1 MGHGFCMTLPSTGK
15 KFHGFSLME
24 VMIVVV
30 IIGILAAL
38 AYPNL
43 EKYLKRAR
51 QTEAKT
57 NLSAIYTAQKIY
69 LTLHQSILKISMN
82 LTLAWLRGSTHTLYR
97 KHRQA
102 PSKLKP
108 KEILMMMM
116 YWIPGPST
124 RIRIYA
130 IPSTTSLQ
138 RKVFKIFEPSSFCL
152 LYTSPSPRD
161 KRQSRMP
168 SSA

>member
-1 MGHGFCMTLPSTGK
+1 MGHGFCMTLQSIRK
-15 KFHGFSLME
+15 RFHGFSLME

-69 LTLHQSILKISMN
+69 FSLHQSYADDINELDLS
-82 LTLAWLRGSTHTLYR
+82 LAQGD
-97 KHRQA
+97 
-102 PSKLKP
+102 
-108 KEILMMMM
+108 
-116 YWIPGPST
+116 
-124 RIRIYA
+124 
-130 IPSTTSLQ
+130 
-138 RKVFKIFEPSSFCL
+138 
-152 LYTSPSPRD
+152 LYTFTKEESTSTFKAQAEGNIDDDAALDTWTIDQD
-161 KRQSRMP
+161 KNLFNTIDDVT
-168 SSA
+168 AE

>member
-1 MGHGFCMTLPSTGK
+1 MGHGFCMTLPSTRK
-15 KFHGFSLME
+15 RYHGFSLME

-69 LTLHQSILKISMN
+69 FTLHQSYTKDINELDLS
-82 LTLAWLRGSTHTLYR
+82 LAQG
-97 KHRQA
+97 
-102 PSKLKP
+102 
-108 KEILMMMM
+108 
-116 YWIPGPST
+116 
-124 RIRIYA
+124 
-130 IPSTTSLQ
+130 
-138 RKVFKIFEPSSFCL
+138 
-152 LYTSPSPRD
+152 LYTYTIQEASTSTFKAQAEGNFD
-161 KRQSRMP
+161 DALDTWTIEQEKNLLNTIDDVIAE
-168 SSA
+168 SSIQRL

>member
-1 MGHGFCMTLPSTGK
+1 MGHGFCMTLPSTRK
-15 KFHGFSLME
+15 RFHGFSLIE

-69 LTLHQSILKISMN
+69 FTIHQSYAEDINELDLS
-82 LTLAWLRGSTHTLYR
+82 LAQG
-97 KHRQA
+97 
-102 PSKLKP
+102 
-108 KEILMMMM
+108 
-116 YWIPGPST
+116 
-124 RIRIYA
+124 
-130 IPSTTSLQ
+130 
-138 RKVFKIFEPSSFCL
+138 
-152 LYTSPSPRD
+152 LYTYTIQDASTSTFKAQAEGNID
-161 KRQSRMP
+161 DDEALDIWTIEQNKILFNDNDNVT
-168 SSA
+168 AE

>member
-1 MGHGFCMTLPSTGK
+1 MGHGFCMTLPSTRK
-15 KFHGFSLME
+15 RFHGFSLME

-69 LTLHQSILKISMN
+69 FTLHQSYAEDINELDLSLVQGDPYTFTMEASTSTFKAQAEGNIDDDAALDTWTIDQDKN
-82 LTLAWLRGSTHTLYR
+82 LFNTIDDVTA
-97 KHRQA
+97 
-102 PSKLKP
+102 
-108 KEILMMMM
+108 E
-116 YWIPGPST
+116 
-124 RIRIYA
+124 
-130 IPSTTSLQ
+130 
-138 RKVFKIFEPSSFCL
+138 
-152 LYTSPSPRD
+152 
-161 KRQSRMP
+161 
-168 SSA
+168 

>member
-1 MGHGFCMTLPSTGK
+1 MGHGFCMTLPSTRK
-15 KFHGFSLME
+15 RFHGFSLME

-69 LTLHQSILKISMN
+69 FTLHQSYADDINELDLSLVQGDPYTFTMEASTSTFKAQAEGNIDDDDALDTWTIDQDKN
-82 LTLAWLRGSTHTLYR
+82 LFNTIDDVTA
-97 KHRQA
+97 
-102 PSKLKP
+102 
-108 KEILMMMM
+108 E
-116 YWIPGPST
+116 
-124 RIRIYA
+124 
-130 IPSTTSLQ
+130 
-138 RKVFKIFEPSSFCL
+138 
-152 LYTSPSPRD
+152 
-161 KRQSRMP
+161 
-168 SSA
+168 

>member
-1 MGHGFCMTLPSTGK
+1 MGHGFCMTLPSTRK
-15 KFHGFSLME
+15 RFHGFSLME

-69 LTLHQSILKISMN
+69 FTLHQSYADDINELDLSLVQGDPYTFTMEASTSTFKAQAEGNIDDDDALDIWTIDQDKN
-82 LTLAWLRGSTHTLYR
+82 L
-97 KHRQA
+97 
-102 PSKLKP
+102 SKDNDNVTA
-108 KEILMMMM
+108 E
-116 YWIPGPST
+116 
-124 RIRIYA
+124 
-130 IPSTTSLQ
+130 
-138 RKVFKIFEPSSFCL
+138 
-152 LYTSPSPRD
+152 
-161 KRQSRMP
+161 
-168 SSA
+168 

>member
-1 MGHGFCMTLPSTGK
+1 MGHGFCMTLPSTRK
-15 KFHGFSLME
+15 RFHGFSLME

-69 LTLHQSILKISMN
+69 FTLHQSYADDINELDLSLVQGDPYTFTMEASTSTFKAQAEGNIDDDDALDTWTIDQDKN
-82 LTLAWLRGSTHTLYR
+82 LR
-97 KHRQA
+97 
-102 PSKLKP
+102 
-108 KEILMMMM
+108 
-116 YWIPGPST
+116 
-124 RIRIYA
+124 
-130 IPSTTSLQ
+130 
-138 RKVFKIFEPSSFCL
+138 
-152 LYTSPSPRD
+152 YTID
-161 KRQSRMP
+161 DVT
-168 SSA
+168 AE

>member
-1 MGHGFCMTLPSTGK
+1 MGHGFCMTLPSTRK
-15 KFHGFSLME
+15 RFHGFSLME

-69 LTLHQSILKISMN
+69 FTLHQSYTKDINELDLS
-82 LTLAWLRGSTHTLYR
+82 LAQG
-97 KHRQA
+97 
-102 PSKLKP
+102 
-108 KEILMMMM
+108 
-116 YWIPGPST
+116 
-124 RIRIYA
+124 
-130 IPSTTSLQ
+130 
-138 RKVFKIFEPSSFCL
+138 
-152 LYTSPSPRD
+152 LYTFTIQEASTSTFKAQAKGNIVD
-161 KRQSRMP
+161 DDALDIWTIEQNKILFKDNDNVT
-168 SSA
+168 AE

>member
-1 MGHGFCMTLPSTGK
+1 
-15 KFHGFSLME
+15 ME

-69 LTLHQSILKISMN
+69 FTLHQSYADDIKKLDLSLAQGLYKFTMEASKNTFKAQAEGNIDDDAALDTWTIDKDKN
-82 LTLAWLRGSTHTLYR
+82 LFNTIDDVTA
-97 KHRQA
+97 
-102 PSKLKP
+102 
-108 KEILMMMM
+108 E
-116 YWIPGPST
+116 
-124 RIRIYA
+124 
-130 IPSTTSLQ
+130 
-138 RKVFKIFEPSSFCL
+138 
-152 LYTSPSPRD
+152 
-161 KRQSRMP
+161 
-168 SSA
+168 

>member
-1 MGHGFCMTLPSTGK
+1 MGHGFCMTLPSTRK
-15 KFHGFSLME
+15 RFHGFSLME

-69 LTLHQSILKISMN
+69 FSLHQSYADDINELDLS
-82 LTLAWLRGSTHTLYR
+82 LAQGD
-97 KHRQA
+97 
-102 PSKLKP
+102 
-108 KEILMMMM
+108 
-116 YWIPGPST
+116 
-124 RIRIYA
+124 
-130 IPSTTSLQ
+130 
-138 RKVFKIFEPSSFCL
+138 
-152 LYTSPSPRD
+152 LYTYTIQEASTSTFKAQAEGNID
-161 KRQSRMP
+161 DDAALDTWTIDQNKILFNDNDNVT
-168 SSA
+168 AE

>member
-1 MGHGFCMTLPSTGK
+1 MGHGFCMTLPSTRK
-15 KFHGFSLME
+15 RFHGFSLME

-69 LTLHQSILKISMN
+69 FTLHQSYAEDINELVLSLVQGDPYTFTMEASTNTFKAQAEGNIDDDDA
-82 LTLAWLRGSTHTLYR
+82 LDIWTIDQDKDLRY
-97 KHRQA
+97 
-102 PSKLKP
+102 
-108 KEILMMMM
+108 
-116 YWIPGPST
+116 
-124 RIRIYA
+124 
-130 IPSTTSLQ
+130 TTDD
-138 RKVFKIFEPSSFCL
+138 VTAE
-152 LYTSPSPRD
+152 
-161 KRQSRMP
+161 
-168 SSA
+168 

>member
-69 LTLHQSILKISMN
+69 FTLHQSYAEDINELDLS
-82 LTLAWLRGSTHTLYR
+82 LAQG
-97 KHRQA
+97 
-102 PSKLKP
+102 
-108 KEILMMMM
+108 
-116 YWIPGPST
+116 
-124 RIRIYA
+124 
-130 IPSTTSLQ
+130 
-138 RKVFKIFEPSSFCL
+138 
-152 LYTSPSPRD
+152 LYTYTIQDASTSTFKAQAEGNIDDDEALDIWTIEQNKILFND
-161 KRQSRMP
+161 KDNVT
-168 SSA
+168 AE

>member
-1 MGHGFCMTLPSTGK
+1 MGHGFCMTLPSTRK
-15 KFHGFSLME
+15 RFHGFSLME

-69 LTLHQSILKISMN
+69 FTLHQSYADDINELDLSLVQGDPYTFTMEASTSTFKAQAEGNIDDDAALDTWTIDQDKN
-82 LTLAWLRGSTHTLYR
+82 LFNTIDDVTA
-97 KHRQA
+97 
-102 PSKLKP
+102 
-108 KEILMMMM
+108 E
-116 YWIPGPST
+116 
-124 RIRIYA
+124 
-130 IPSTTSLQ
+130 
-138 RKVFKIFEPSSFCL
+138 
-152 LYTSPSPRD
+152 
-161 KRQSRMP
+161 
-168 SSA
+168 

>member
-1 MGHGFCMTLPSTGK
+1 MGHCFCMTLPSTSNR
-15 KFHGFSLME
+15 FHGCSLME

-69 LTLHQSILKISMN
+69 FSLHQSYVEDINELDLS
-82 LTLAWLRGSTHTLYR
+82 LAQGD
-97 KHRQA
+97 
-102 PSKLKP
+102 
-108 KEILMMMM
+108 
-116 YWIPGPST
+116 
-124 RIRIYA
+124 
-130 IPSTTSLQ
+130 
-138 RKVFKIFEPSSFCL
+138 
-152 LYTSPSPRD
+152 LYTFTIQEASTSTFKAQAEGNIDDDALDIWTIDQD
-161 KRQSRMP
+161 KNLLNTIDDVT
-168 SSA
+168 AE

>member
-1 MGHGFCMTLPSTGK
+1 MGHGFCMTLPSTRK
-15 KFHGFSLME
+15 RFHGFSLME

-69 LTLHQSILKISMN
+69 FTLHQSYADDINELDLS
-82 LTLAWLRGSTHTLYR
+82 LAKGDPYTFTIQEASTSTF
-97 KHRQA
+97 KAQA
-102 PSKLKP
+102 EGNIDDDALD
-108 KEILMMMM
+108 I
-116 YWIPGPST
+116 WTID
-124 RIRIYA
+124 
-130 IPSTTSLQ
+130 Q
-138 RKVFKIFEPSSFCL
+138 
-152 LYTSPSPRD
+152 D
-161 KRQSRMP
+161 
-168 SSA
+168 

>member
-1 MGHGFCMTLPSTGK
+1 
-15 KFHGFSLME
+15 ME

-69 LTLHQSILKISMN
+69 FTLHQSYTKDINELDLS
-82 LTLAWLRGSTHTLYR
+82 LAQG
-97 KHRQA
+97 
-102 PSKLKP
+102 
-108 KEILMMMM
+108 
-116 YWIPGPST
+116 
-124 RIRIYA
+124 
-130 IPSTTSLQ
+130 
-138 RKVFKIFEPSSFCL
+138 
-152 LYTSPSPRD
+152 LYT
-161 KRQSRMP
+161 
-168 SSA
+168 

>member
-1 MGHGFCMTLPSTGK
+1 MGHGFCMTLPSTRRR
-15 KFHGFSLME
+15 FHGFSLME

-69 LTLHQSILKISMN
+69 FTLHQSYAEDINELDLSLVQGDPYTFTMEASTSTFKAQAEGNIDDDDA
-82 LTLAWLRGSTHTLYR
+82 LDIWTIDQDKDLRY
-97 KHRQA
+97 
-102 PSKLKP
+102 
-108 KEILMMMM
+108 
-116 YWIPGPST
+116 
-124 RIRIYA
+124 
-130 IPSTTSLQ
+130 TTDD
-138 RKVFKIFEPSSFCL
+138 VTAE
-152 LYTSPSPRD
+152 
-161 KRQSRMP
+161 
-168 SSA
+168 

>member
-1 MGHGFCMTLPSTGK
+1 MTLPSTRK
-15 KFHGFSLME
+15 RFHGFSLME

-69 LTLHQSILKISMN
+69 FTLHQSYAEDINELDLSLVQGDPYTFTMEASK
-82 LTLAWLRGSTHTLYR
+82 STF
-97 KHRQA
+97 KAQA
-102 PSKLKP
+102 EGNIDDDDALDIWTIDQDKD
-108 KEILMMMM
+108 
-116 YWIPGPST
+116 
-124 RIRIYA
+124 
-130 IPSTTSLQ
+130 
-138 RKVFKIFEPSSFCL
+138 L
-152 LYTSPSPRD
+152 LNTID
-161 KRQSRMP
+161 DVT
-168 SSA
+168 AE

>member
-1 MGHGFCMTLPSTGK
+1 
-15 KFHGFSLME
+15 ME

-69 LTLHQSILKISMN
+69 FTLHQSYADEIIKLDLSLVQGDPYTFTIQE
-82 LTLAWLRGSTHTLYR
+82 ASTSTF
-97 KHRQA
+97 KAQA
-102 PSKLKP
+102 EGNIDDDDALDIWIIEQN
-108 KEILMMMM
+108 EILFNDNDDV
-116 YWIPGPST
+116 
-124 RIRIYA
+124 
-130 IPSTTSLQ
+130 TT
-138 RKVFKIFEPSSFCL
+138 E
-152 LYTSPSPRD
+152 
-161 KRQSRMP
+161 
-168 SSA
+168 